1 MCSDTAN
8 PENGELIVI
17 VQVPTK
23 ILLPAKEQKNKKKK
37 GDILPRVLI
46 WIIVFESET
55 TGCFILLSHWI
66 FYAMHSK

>member
-23 ILLPAKEQKNKKKK
+23 ILLPAKEQKKKEKK
-37 GDILPRVLI
+37 RRHFTKSFDLDNSL
-46 WIIVFESET
+46 
-55 TGCFILLSHWI
+55 
-66 FYAMHSK
+66 